1 MMMRCITFY
10 CLLTINTNVTMLA
23 CAWQSAATLF
33 FLSHTHEHKHA
44 HTHTHTHNLYI
55 IMHIHKTA
63 GHIHVYIHIYTL
75 CCVSITSISLVC
87 VHSCVPVTECQ
98 SCVYI
103 HVHCA
108 VCLSVSLCISL
119 MYITLLAVS
128 YICSTVVELINLE
141 MRDDC
146 IICT

>member
-1 MMMRCITFY
+1 MLPCWHVHDNQ
-10 CLLTINTNVTMLA
+10 LLLYSSSLIPTNTNTR
-23 CAWQSAATLF
+23 
-33 FLSHTHEHKHA
+33 
-44 HTHTHTHNLYI
+44 THTHTQS
-55 IMHIHKTA
+55 
-63 GHIHVYIHIYTL
+63 VYNNAHTQNSRPHTCIHIYTL

-108 VCLSVSLCISL
+108 VYLSVSLCVSL

-128 YICSTVVELINLE
+128 YICSTVVELI
-141 MRDDC
+141 
-146 IICT
+146 ICT